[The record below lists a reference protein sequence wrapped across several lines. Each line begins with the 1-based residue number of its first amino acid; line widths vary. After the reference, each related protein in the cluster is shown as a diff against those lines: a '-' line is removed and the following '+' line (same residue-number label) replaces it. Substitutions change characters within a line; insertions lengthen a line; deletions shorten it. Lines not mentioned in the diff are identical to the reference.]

1 MQYTASEIIE
11 RAKNLADCG
20 NTDFLSEKE
29 ATQYINDAYNFVYQ
43 KLIDRGD
50 NYFVKII
57 TEVNK

>member
-29 ATQYINDAYNFVYQ
+29 ATQYINDAFA
-43 KLIDRGD
+43 
-50 NYFVKII
+50 
-57 TEVNK
+57 